1 MAEENIK
8 ISKKLYSRSDVNN
21 VIDLTFSELFEK
33 DNRSTDVKIKNLFQE
48 YNSLFYDIPKTGTLS
63 HSTLFVQSRD
73 YINDFYDP
81 KDDQI
86 EALLERIETLED
98 DLLEATNDVNP
109 EHPIYNDGTFV
120 KVDGNATV
128 YFMYKGKACA
138 VTGGAYNILAKKY
151 FPYLFS
157 DDFDGD
163 KFEIVIEIDNTSGLP
178 SRGPTIKGSTDIN
191 NIDNLIRPY
200 LS

>member
-21 VIDLTFSELFEK
+21 VIDLSFSELFEK

-48 YNSLFYDIPKTGTLS
+48 YNSLFYDIPKTGILS
-63 HSTLFVQSRD
+63 HSILFIQSRD

-98 DLLEATNDVNP
+98 DLLEATNDINP

-120 KVDGNATV
+120 KVDGFGRK
-128 YFMYKGKACA
+128 YFMYKGKACPLN
-138 VTGGAYNILAKKY
+138 TTAYDILAKKY
-151 FPYLFS
+151 YPYLFME
-157 DDFDGD
+157 DFEGD
-163 KFEIVIEIDNTSGLP
+163 KFEIVVEIDDSDGLP
-178 SRGPTIKGSTDIN
+178 SRGQALEGGVDIN
-191 NIDNLIRPY
+191 NIDNLIQAY
-200 LS
+200 L